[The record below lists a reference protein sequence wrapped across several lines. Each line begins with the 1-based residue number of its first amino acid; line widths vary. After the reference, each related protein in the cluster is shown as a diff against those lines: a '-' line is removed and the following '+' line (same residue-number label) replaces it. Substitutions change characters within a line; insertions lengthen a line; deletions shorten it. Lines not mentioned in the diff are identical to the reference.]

1 MPNPSEMNPFKII
14 VENHRLRKQNTKLT
28 VKNIIL
34 RSDLRTIAEDPDSPR
49 AKSIIAKYRKELDIE
64 REIEQALQN

>member
-1 MPNPSEMNPFKII
+1 MNPFKII
-14 VENHRLRKQNTKLT
+14 VENHRLRKQNTKIA
-28 VKNIIL
+28 VQNIIL
-34 RSDLRTIAEDPDSPR
+34 RSDLRIIAEDPDSQR

>member
-1 MPNPSEMNPFKII
+1 MNLFKIVI
-14 VENHRLRKQNTKLT
+14 ENARLREQKTKLA

-34 RSDLRTIAEDPDSPR
+34 HSDLRIIAEDQDSQR
-49 AKSIIAKYRKELDIE
+49 AKSIQ

>member
-1 MPNPSEMNPFKII
+1 MNLFKIVI
-14 VENHRLRKQNTKLT
+14 ENARLREQKTKLA

-34 RSDLRTIAEDPDSPR
+34 HSDLRIIAEDQDSQR

>member
-1 MPNPSEMNPFKII
+1 MNPFKII
-14 VENHRLRKQNTKLT
+14 VENHRLRKQNTKIA
-28 VKNIIL
+28 VQNIIL
-34 RSDLRTIAEDPDSPR
+34 RSDLRIIAEDSDSQR